1 MAKRG
6 QIIGYAMLEGR
17 QKMSLKE
24 ISEKTGVLVTTC
36 SNIIRTARERA
47 GENGNHDL
55 CVDENL
61 APLPNSVK
69 GANEAL
75 TPAQK
80 EHLVAT
86 TLQDADHCRMTF
98 SQLAQAGISF
108 TFFNFIIYVH
118 LIWLNNYM

>member
-17 QKMSLKE
+17 QKIGLKE

-36 SNIIRTARERA
+36 TNIIRTGRQWA
-47 GENGNHDL
+47 GENGNADI
-55 CVDENL
+55 CANENL
-61 APLPNSVK
+61 ALLPNSVK
-69 GANEAL
+69 EANEAL
-75 TPAQK
+75 TPAEK

-98 SQLAQAGISF
+98 SQLAQAGIYF
-108 TFFNFIIYVH
+108 ILFNSIIYVH
-118 LIWLNNYM
+118 